1 MSLNST
7 SLSYVFADSLRAV
20 RENFAT
26 MFFSA
31 LTVGFSLA
39 ILSFFVFIMI
49 NINAMAS
56 LWGNSAQ
63 VVLYVKDGAIAKGA
77 EKVLLGDLKKVYGV
91 KDATYISKNDAL
103 NILKESMEGSPGL
116 LDGLKKNPLPA
127 SFEVTLNEKI
137 IKAGKVDTLVSEFG
151 KLKYVEDVQ
160 FGKDWVE
167 RLGSILGFI
176 RAFTIV
182 VSSFMALAIIFIIS
196 NTIRLAVY
204 AKASEIEV
212 LRLIGASDA
221 YIKIPF
227 FIDALFQAF
236 GGALIAFGF
245 LSLGIFAMS
254 HNADP
259 YILAVISTPFSP
271 MTLGLSLLVTAATL
285 SVVASYF
292 SLGKFLGSIK

>member
-7 SLSYVFADSLRAV
+7 SFSYVFADSLRAL
-20 RENFAT
+20 RENFTT

-49 NINAMAS
+49 NINSMAS

-77 EKVLLGDLKKVYGV
+77 EKVLLSDLKKVYGV
-91 KDATYISKNDAL
+91 KDARYISKDDAL
-103 NILKESMEGSPGL
+103 NILKESMEGSLGL
-116 LDGLKKNPLPA
+116 LDGLNKNPLPA
-127 SFEVTLNEKI
+127 SFEITLSEEILKE
-137 IKAGKVDTLVSEFG
+137 GKVDTLVGEFS

-182 VSSFMALAIIFIIS
+182 VSAFMALAIVFIIS

-204 AKASEIEV
+204 AKAPEIEV

-236 GGALIAFGF
+236 VGALIAFAF
-245 LSLGIFAMS
+245 LSLGIWVMS
-254 HNADP
+254 YNTDP
-259 YILAVISTPFSP
+259 YILAVIAIPFSP
-271 MTLGLSLLVTAATL
+271 LMLLAMLLSIAAVL